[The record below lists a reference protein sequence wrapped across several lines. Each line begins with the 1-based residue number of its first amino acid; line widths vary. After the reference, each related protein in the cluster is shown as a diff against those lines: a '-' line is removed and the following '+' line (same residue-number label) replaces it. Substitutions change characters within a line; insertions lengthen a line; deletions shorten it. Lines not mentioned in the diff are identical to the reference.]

1 MLSKSIPFPLLYFV
15 YVLDMGYTLPNYVF
29 EYSVFNFSIS
39 QTHTVEVNTTVGGT
53 TSGGGTYQENSSVTV
68 RATANDG
75 YTFKGWTQSGTE
87 VSSDAVYTFLGM
99 GNTSLTAVFEADTP
113 TPTPTYKINVSA
125 TTGGTVSG
133 GGTYQSG
140 ASITVTAT
148 ASGNYQFVEWREGG
162 NSVSTDAIYTFSA
175 STDRTL
181 TAVFERAEQPQ
192 PPSYTVSVSADPA
205 EGGSMSG
212 GGSSSNPGGNTHVS
226 SPTTTTPTTTLPV
239 STNGTSVDGITTTAS
254 PTATVKGD
262 VATSVISFAIA
273 QEIIKQ
279 AVANDSGEVV
289 IAPVFKTDVA
299 KKAEITLPAAV
310 LREIGQK
317 TDANLVVSTP
327 LADVTFQNS
336 SLSGLSN
343 QQNIVVTTEKNGNAL
358 ELSIAS
364 GGQTVEHVQGGV
376 VLTTPISQSAPGT
389 VAVVV
394 YEDGTRQVVHKS
406 VVTNGTITVPLGGSA
421 TMEIIDNAKSF
432 ADVST
437 DSWAADAEGFASAH
451 ELFSGTSVDRFSP
464 DLPMTRGML
473 AKVLHNLESN
483 PSQPFARTFS
493 DVAPDAWYSEA
504 VAWAAERGI
513 VSGYG
518 NGLFGPGDNITREQL
533 AVMLWRYDG
542 EPAATNKEL
551 HFNDVDEVSGYA
563 LDALCWATENGIING
578 KGCGILDPRGQ
589 ATRAQVAQMLMNYLR
604 K

>member
-39 QTHTVEVNTTVGGT
+39 QTHTVEVNTTVSGT

-113 TPTPTYKINVSA
+113 TPTLTYKINVSA

-239 STNGTSVDGITTTAS
+239 STNGTSS
-254 PTATVKGD
+254 PQIRGD
-262 VATSVISFAIA
+262 
-273 QEIIKQ
+273 KW
-279 AVANDSGEVV
+279 DY
-289 IAPVFKTDVA
+289 
-299 KKAEITLPAAV
+299 
-310 LREIGQK
+310 
-317 TDANLVVSTP
+317 
-327 LADVTFQNS
+327 
-336 SLSGLSN
+336 
-343 QQNIVVTTEKNGNAL
+343 
-358 ELSIAS
+358 
-364 GGQTVEHVQGGV
+364 H
-376 VLTTPISQSAPGT
+376 GT
-389 VAVVV
+389 V
-394 YEDGTRQVVHKS
+394 G
-406 VVTNGTITVPLGGSA
+406 
-421 TMEIIDNAKSF
+421 
-432 ADVST
+432 
-437 DSWAADAEGFASAH
+437 
-451 ELFSGTSVDRFSP
+451 RFC
-464 DLPMTRGML
+464 
-473 AKVLHNLESN
+473 
-483 PSQPFARTFS
+483 
-493 DVAPDAWYSEA
+493 
-504 VAWAAERGI
+504 
-513 VSGYG
+513 
-518 NGLFGPGDNITREQL
+518 
-533 AVMLWRYDG
+533 YDG
-542 EPAATNKEL
+542 NHRQCE
-551 HFNDVDEVSGYA
+551 
-563 LDALCWATENGIING
+563 
-578 KGCGILDPRGQ
+578 ILR
-589 ATRAQVAQMLMNYLR
+589 
-604 K
+604 